1 MSLRGEPRTNE
12 GGSGGSNRKARAG
25 GVFLLAGATALALT
39 ATALAVGGPDPAP
52 PAARTA
58 PAADA
63 PLDRLGAGDLARGVR
78 DLQAHLRSQPEDA
91 GAWATLGTAYVEQ
104 ARTGGDPTR
113 YPQAAKAFARSLGI
127 QPRDNDAAFA
137 GRAALAAAR
146 HDFRGALRDAG
157 RALAVNPYSER
168 ALSSRIDALV
178 ELGSYPKAL
187 AAAKEADSRRPGI
200 PVFTRYAYVLELRG
214 DTKGAR
220 GVLTRALDS
229 AASSADTAYVASALG
244 QLDWSQGQYDTALR
258 HFTTALRADPGH
270 LPALEGRARTQAARG
285 DTEAARKGLEA
296 VVARHPLPG
305 QLVALG
311 ELYEAEGRTADARA
325 QYELIGA
332 WTALARANG
341 VNTDLDTALALAD
354 HGDRTEAL
362 RSARA
367 EWGKRHTVHTA
378 DALAWALHV
387 NGRSAEALR
396 YVERSAP
403 AGSRNAVFLYHR
415 GMIERAAG
423 EKRAALRSL
432 TAALDINPA
441 FSPTG
446 SRAAR
451 AALKSLGAS

>member
-1 MSLRGEPRTNE
+1 ML
-12 GGSGGSNRKARAG
+12 
-25 GVFLLAGATALALT
+25 LLAGAIALALT

-52 PAARTA
+52 PPTRTA
-58 PAADA
+58 PAAHA
-63 PLDRLGAGDLARGVR
+63 PLDRLGADDLARGVR
-78 DLQAHLRSQPEDA
+78 DLQAHLRAQPKDA
-91 GAWATLGTAYVEQ
+91 RAWAALGTAYVEQ

-113 YPQAAKAFARSLGI
+113 YPQAEQALARSLEL

-168 ALSSRIDALV
+168 ALASRIDALV

-187 AAAKEADSRRPGI
+187 AAAKEADGRRPGI
-200 PVFTRYAYVLELRG
+200 PVFTRYAYALELSG

-229 AASSADTAYVASALG
+229 AATRADTAYVASALG
-244 QLDWSQGQYDTALR
+244 QLEWSQGQYDTALR
-258 HFTTALRADPGH
+258 HFATALRADPGH
-270 LPALEGRARTQAARG
+270 LPALEGRARAQAARG
-285 DTEAARKGLEA
+285 DTGAAREGLEA

-325 QYELIGA
+325 QYELIGT

-354 HGDRTEAL
+354 HGDRAEAL
-362 RSARA
+362 RAARA

-387 NGRSAEALR
+387 NGRSAQALA

-403 AGSRNAVFLYHR
+403 PGSRNAMFLYHR

-423 EKRAALRSL
+423 QDRAAVRSL

-451 AALKSLGAS
+451 AALTSLEAS